1 MTWLVVWVTQGLETE
16 VQKPNYLTVIL
27 TQNVIFLLP
36 NHDHLTTLMTFQKSK
51 CELFDRELY
60 FESLNRH
67 CIFIIANLTAK
78 LEG

>member
-1 MTWLVVWVTQGLETE
+1 MGHTGLGDRGSKT
-16 VQKPNYLTVIL
+16 KLPSIVIL